1 MARSR
6 NDRGV
11 PVHRR
16 HPAAAVAAPVQL
28 VEALD
33 PVQRVLHRAH
43 LRSGERPDLRGG
55 QRQRLDLLGRVTV
68 AEQPGGGLHGDP
80 GEERGQVG
88 EVIVDRHGRHPGHGA
103 AAAGVSFGGQVV
115 APGGDLARGNGTLQ
129 FSRQFRLSREGG
141 ILRIASYPRKG
152 GVMPGSPR
160 VLTISFKI
168 HVNPLL
174 RANIRFP
181 RIQSAADQV
190 VAAVTAL
197 VPRAFPWAER
207 VEVTRSWAYEWWA
220 PEVEDIQLP
229 ATADNT
235 PDEQDD
241 AGIEPP
247 EGL

>member
-1 MARSR
+1 
-6 NDRGV
+6 
-11 PVHRR
+11 
-16 HPAAAVAAPVQL
+16 
-28 VEALD
+28 
-33 PVQRVLHRAH
+33 
-43 LRSGERPDLRGG
+43 
-55 QRQRLDLLGRVTV
+55 
-68 AEQPGGGLHGDP
+68 
-80 GEERGQVG
+80 
-88 EVIVDRHGRHPGHGA
+88 
-103 AAAGVSFGGQVV
+103 
-115 APGGDLARGNGTLQ
+115 
-129 FSRQFRLSREGG
+129 
-141 ILRIASYPRKG
+141 
-152 GVMPGSPR
+152 MPGSPR